1 MVDPV
6 VFVKLEV
13 HFTALASFKVWEVV
27 ADGVLFSLGGADG
40 AAKNIAAIK
49 VSSSGAA
56 HTN

>member
-27 ADGVLFSLGGADG
+27 AAGVLFSLGGADG
-40 AAKNIAAIK
+40 VVDIAAIK
-49 VSSSGAA
+49 VLSSGAA
-56 HTN
+56 HTK